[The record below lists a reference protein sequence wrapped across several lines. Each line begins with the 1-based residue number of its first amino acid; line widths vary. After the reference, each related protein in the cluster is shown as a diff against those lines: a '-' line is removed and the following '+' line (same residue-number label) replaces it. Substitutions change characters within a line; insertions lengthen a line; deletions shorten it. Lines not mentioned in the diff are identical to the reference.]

1 MYGAKYPA
9 SYIIPVKDCVNGK
22 FFCAEM
28 RKIVKRKENAVK
40 SVAAVLRTVMIP
52 MLLLGWQ
59 GACMNVQ
66 AAEEAPV
73 QAEIIT
79 EELQLE
85 DTAEEAVLQPEG
97 TAEEAVLQPE
107 GTVEEAV
114 LQPEDAAL
122 SETPADAEA
131 AQVQPENAEDAV
143 LTQPEA
149 AEEVL
154 PPLSVTMVGDSVL
167 LGASPSI
174 LAVQPDYVIDA
185 KVGRQLVQSG
195 SVLDSLE
202 AQGLLRQTVV
212 MELGTNGAFSVEKG
226 QELINR
232 LGSGRTIYWV
242 TVYGRE
248 LGWQEESNATIR
260 QLATQNENVHIIDWS
275 QAVSGHPE
283 WLCGDGIHLS
293 AAGRDAYANIVLG
306 GLQQFPEL

>member
-1 MYGAKYPA
+1 M
-9 SYIIPVKDCVNGK
+9 
-22 FFCAEM
+22 
-28 RKIVKRKENAVK
+28 KRKENAVK
-40 SVAAVLRTVMIP
+40 RAAAVLRAVMIP
-52 MLLLGWQ
+52 ALLLGWQ

-66 AAEEAPV
+66 AAEEAPI
-73 QAEIIT
+73 QTEIIT
-79 EELQLE
+79 EELQPE
-85 DTAEEAVLQPEG
+85 ISPEEAVQNAEETVAAQPEGAAEEAL
-97 TAEEAVLQPE
+97 
-107 GTVEEAV
+107 
-114 LQPEDAAL
+114 LQPEDAL
-122 SETPADAEA
+122 SETPSDAEA
-131 AQVQPENAEDAV
+131 AQVQPENAEAIAD
-143 LTQPEA
+143 TQPEA
-149 AEEVL
+149 AEEAL

-185 KVGRQLVQSG
+185 KVGRQLVQAG

-260 QLATQNENVHIIDWS
+260 QLAAQNENVHIIDWS

>member
-1 MYGAKYPA
+1 M
-9 SYIIPVKDCVNGK
+9 
-22 FFCAEM
+22 
-28 RKIVKRKENAVK
+28 KRKENAVK
-40 SVAAVLRTVMIP
+40 RAAAVLRTVMIP
-52 MLLLGWQ
+52 ALLLGWQ

-66 AAEEAPV
+66 AAEEAPI
-73 QAEIIT
+73 QTEIIT
-79 EELQLE
+79 EELQPE
-85 DTAEEAVLQPEG
+85 ISPEEAVQNAEETVAAQPEGAAEEAL
-97 TAEEAVLQPE
+97 
-107 GTVEEAV
+107 
-114 LQPEDAAL
+114 LQPEDAL
-122 SETPADAEA
+122 SETPSDAEA
-131 AQVQPENAEDAV
+131 AQVQPENAEAIAD
-143 LTQPEA
+143 TQPEA
-149 AEEVL
+149 AEEAL

-185 KVGRQLVQSG
+185 KVGRQLVQAG

-248 LGWQEESNATIR
+248 LGWQEASNATIR
-260 QLATQNENVHIIDWS
+260 QLAAQNENVHIIDWS

-306 GLQQFPEL
+306 GLQ

>member
-1 MYGAKYPA
+1 M
-9 SYIIPVKDCVNGK
+9 
-22 FFCAEM
+22 
-28 RKIVKRKENAVK
+28 KRKENAVK
-40 SVAAVLRTVMIP
+40 RAAAVLRTVMIP

-114 LQPEDAAL
+114 LQPEDAL

-131 AQVQPENAEDAV
+131 AQVQPENAEAAV
-143 LTQPEA
+143 LPQPEA
-149 AEEVL
+149 AEEIL

-185 KVGRQLVQSG
+185 KVGRQLVQAG

-260 QLATQNENVHIIDWS
+260 QLAAQNENVHIIDWS

>member
-185 KVGRQLVQSG
+185 KVGRQLVQAG

-226 QELINR
+226 QELVNR
-232 LGSGRTIYWV
+232 LGNGRTIYWV

-248 LGWQEESNATIR
+248 LGWQEASNATIR
-260 QLATQNENVHIIDWS
+260 QLAAQNENVHIIDWS
-275 QAVSGHPE
+275 QAVSEHPE

>member
-1 MYGAKYPA
+1 M
-9 SYIIPVKDCVNGK
+9 
-22 FFCAEM
+22 
-28 RKIVKRKENAVK
+28 KRKENAVK
-40 SVAAVLRTVMIP
+40 RAAAVLRIVMIP
-52 MLLLGWQ
+52 ALLLGWQ
-59 GACMNVQ
+59 GACMDVQ
-66 AAEEAPV
+66 AAEEAPI
-73 QAEIIT
+73 QTEIIA
-79 EELQLE
+79 EELQPE
-85 DTAEEAVLQPEG
+85 IPPEEAAQNAEE
-97 TAEEAVLQPE
+97 TAAAQPE

-114 LQPEDAAL
+114 LQPEDAL

-131 AQVQPENAEDAV
+131 AQVQPENAEAAV
-143 LTQPEA
+143 LPQPEA
-149 AEEVL
+149 AEEIL

-260 QLATQNENVHIIDWS
+260 QLAAQNENVHIIDWS

>member
-1 MYGAKYPA
+1 MYGANYPA

-22 FFCAEM
+22 IFCAEM

-40 SVAAVLRTVMIP
+40 RAAAVLRIVMIP
-52 MLLLGWQ
+52 ALLLGWQ
-59 GACMNVQ
+59 GACMDVQ
-66 AAEEAPV
+66 AAEEAPI
-73 QAEIIT
+73 QTEIIA
-79 EELQLE
+79 EELQPE
-85 DTAEEAVLQPEG
+85 IPPEEAAQNAEE
-97 TAEEAVLQPE
+97 TAAAQPE

-114 LQPEDAAL
+114 LQPEDAL

-131 AQVQPENAEDAV
+131 AQVQPENAEAAV
-143 LTQPEA
+143 LPQPEA
-149 AEEVL
+149 AEEIL

-185 KVGRQLVQSG
+185 KVGRQLVQAG

-212 MELGTNGAFSVEKG
+212 MELGTNGAFGVEKG

-232 LGSGRTIYWV
+232 LGNGRTIYWV

-260 QLATQNENVHIIDWS
+260 QLAAQNENVHIIDWS

>member
-1 MYGAKYPA
+1 M
-9 SYIIPVKDCVNGK
+9 
-22 FFCAEM
+22 
-28 RKIVKRKENAVK
+28 KRKENAVK
-40 SVAAVLRTVMIP
+40 RAAAVLRTVMIP

-59 GACMNVQ
+59 SACMNVQ

-114 LQPEDAAL
+114 LQPEDAL

-131 AQVQPENAEDAV
+131 AQVQPENAEAAV
-143 LTQPEA
+143 LPQPEA
-149 AEEVL
+149 AEEIL

-185 KVGRQLVQSG
+185 KVGRQLVQAG

-260 QLATQNENVHIIDWS
+260 QLAAQNENVHIIDWS

>member
-1 MYGAKYPA
+1 M
-9 SYIIPVKDCVNGK
+9 
-22 FFCAEM
+22 
-28 RKIVKRKENAVK
+28 KRKENAVK
-40 SVAAVLRTVMIP
+40 RAAAVLRAVMIP
-52 MLLLGWQ
+52 ALLLGWQ

-66 AAEEAPV
+66 AANEMQMQTEMTTEELPPECAPEEAAQPEGMAEEAP
-73 QAEIIT
+73 ASPEGA
-79 EELQLE
+79 
-85 DTAEEAVLQPEG
+85 AEEAL
-97 TAEEAVLQPE
+97 
-107 GTVEEAV
+107 
-114 LQPEDAAL
+114 LQPEDAL
-122 SETPADAEA
+122 GETPSDAEA
-131 AQVQPENAEDAV
+131 AQVQPENAEAIAD
-143 LTQPEA
+143 TQPEA
-149 AEEVL
+149 AEEAL

-174 LAVQPDYVIDA
+174 LTVQPDYVIDA
-185 KVGRQLVQSG
+185 KVGRQLVQAG

-248 LGWQEESNATIR
+248 LGWQEASNATIR
-260 QLATQNENVHIIDWS
+260 QLAAQNENVHIIDWS

-283 WLCGDGIHLS
+283 WLCGDGIHLN

>member
-1 MYGAKYPA
+1 M
-9 SYIIPVKDCVNGK
+9 
-22 FFCAEM
+22 
-28 RKIVKRKENAVK
+28 KRKENAVK
-40 SVAAVLRTVMIP
+40 SAAAVLRTVMIP
-52 MLLLGWQ
+52 MLLLGRQ

-66 AAEEAPV
+66 AAEEAPI
-73 QAEIIT
+73 QTEIIA
-79 EELQLE
+79 EELQPE
-85 DTAEEAVLQPEG
+85 IPPEEAAQNAEE
-97 TAEEAVLQPE
+97 TAAAQPE

-114 LQPEDAAL
+114 LQSEDAL

-131 AQVQPENAEDAV
+131 AQVQPENAEAAV
-143 LTQPEA
+143 LPQPEA
-149 AEEVL
+149 AEEIL

-185 KVGRQLVQSG
+185 KVGRQLVQAG

-212 MELGTNGAFSVEKG
+212 MELGTNGAFGVEKG

-232 LGSGRTIYWV
+232 LGNGRTIYWV

>member
-1 MYGAKYPA
+1 M
-9 SYIIPVKDCVNGK
+9 
-22 FFCAEM
+22 
-28 RKIVKRKENAVK
+28 KRKENAVK
-40 SVAAVLRTVMIP
+40 RAAAVLRTVMIP

-73 QAEIIT
+73 QTEIIA
-79 EELQLE
+79 EELPP
-85 DTAEEAVLQPEG
+85 EEAVQNAEETAAAQPEG
-97 TAEEAVLQPE
+97 TA
-107 GTVEEAV
+107 EEAV

-260 QLATQNENVHIIDWS
+260 QLAAQNENVHIIDWS

-293 AAGRDAYANIVLG
+293 VAGRDAYANIVLG

>member
-1 MYGAKYPA
+1 M
-9 SYIIPVKDCVNGK
+9 
-22 FFCAEM
+22 
-28 RKIVKRKENAVK
+28 KRKENAVK
-40 SVAAVLRTVMIP
+40 RAAAVLRTVMIP

-73 QAEIIT
+73 QTEIIA
-79 EELQLE
+79 EELPP
-85 DTAEEAVLQPEG
+85 EEAVQNAEETAAAQPEG
-97 TAEEAVLQPE
+97 TA
-107 GTVEEAV
+107 EEAV

-185 KVGRQLVQSG
+185 KVGRQLVQAG

-248 LGWQEESNATIR
+248 LGWQEASNATIR
-260 QLATQNENVHIIDWS
+260 QLAAQNENVHIIDWS

>member
-1 MYGAKYPA
+1 M
-9 SYIIPVKDCVNGK
+9 N
-22 FFCAEM
+22 
-28 RKIVKRKENAVK
+28 RKENAVK
-40 SVAAVLRTVMIP
+40 RAVVLFRALMIP
-52 MLLLGWQ
+52 ALLLGWQ
-59 GACMNVQ
+59 GTAMNVQ
-66 AAEEAPV
+66 AAEEAPET
-73 QAEIIT
+73 Q
-79 EELQLE
+79 
-85 DTAEEAVLQPEG
+85 EEAQ
-97 TAEEAVLQPE
+97 AAVP
-107 GTVEEAV
+107 VEETQA
-114 LQPEDAAL
+114 LEQPDAA
-122 SETPADAEA
+122 EAAVPPEIGTENADAEVIA
-131 AQVQPENAEDAV
+131 SAEAEVGQATETQVTDVAEAEQVPE
-143 LTQPEA
+143 Q
-149 AEEVL
+149 
-154 PPLSVTMVGDSVL
+154 PLSVTMVGDSVL

-260 QLATQNENVHIIDWS
+260 QLAAQNENVHIIDWS

>member
-40 SVAAVLRTVMIP
+40 RAAAVLRTVMIP

-73 QAEIIT
+73 QTEIIA
-79 EELQLE
+79 EELPP
-85 DTAEEAVLQPEG
+85 EEAVQNAEETAAAQPEG
-97 TAEEAVLQPE
+97 TA
-107 GTVEEAV
+107 EEAV

-131 AQVQPENAEDAV
+131 AQVQPENAEAIAD
-143 LTQPEA
+143 TQPETT
-149 AEEVL
+149 EEA
-154 PPLSVTMVGDSVL
+154 PQPLSVTMVGDSVL

-174 LAVQPDYVIDA
+174 LAIQPDYVIDA
-185 KVGRQLVQSG
+185 KVGRQLVQAG
-195 SVLDSLE
+195 SVLDSLDV
-202 AQGLLRQTVV
+202 QGLLRQTVV

-226 QELINR
+226 QEMINR

-260 QLATQNENVHIIDWS
+260 QLAAQNENVHIIDWS

>member
-1 MYGAKYPA
+1 M
-9 SYIIPVKDCVNGK
+9 
-22 FFCAEM
+22 
-28 RKIVKRKENAVK
+28 KRKENAVK
-40 SVAAVLRTVMIP
+40 RAAAVLRTVMIP
-52 MLLLGWQ
+52 ALLLGWQ

-73 QAEIIT
+73 QTEIIA
-79 EELQLE
+79 EELPP
-85 DTAEEAVLQPEG
+85 EEAVQNAEETAAAQPEG
-97 TAEEAVLQPE
+97 A
-107 GTVEEAV
+107 VEEAL
-114 LQPEDAAL
+114 LQPEDAL
-122 SETPADAEA
+122 SETPADIEA
-131 AQVQPENAEDAV
+131 AQVQPENVEDAV
-143 LTQPEA
+143 LPQPEA

-185 KVGRQLVQSG
+185 KVGRQLVQAG

-226 QELINR
+226 QELVNR
-232 LGSGRTIYWV
+232 LGNGRTIYWV

-248 LGWQEESNATIR
+248 LGWQEASNATIR
-260 QLATQNENVHIIDWS
+260 QLAAQNENVHIIDWS
-275 QAVSGHPE
+275 QAVSEHSE

>member
-40 SVAAVLRTVMIP
+40 SAAAVLRTVMIP
-52 MLLLGWQ
+52 MLLLGRQ

-66 AAEEAPV
+66 AAEEAPI
-73 QAEIIT
+73 QTEIIA
-79 EELQLE
+79 EELQPE
-85 DTAEEAVLQPEG
+85 IPPEEAAQNAEE
-97 TAEEAVLQPE
+97 TAAAQPE

-114 LQPEDAAL
+114 LQSEDAL

-131 AQVQPENAEDAV
+131 AQVQPENAEAAV
-143 LTQPEA
+143 LPQPEA
-149 AEEVL
+149 AEEIL

-185 KVGRQLVQSG
+185 KVGRQLVQAG

-212 MELGTNGAFSVEKG
+212 MELGTNGAFGVEKG

-232 LGSGRTIYWV
+232 LGNGRTIYWV

>member
-1 MYGAKYPA
+1 M
-9 SYIIPVKDCVNGK
+9 
-22 FFCAEM
+22 
-28 RKIVKRKENAVK
+28 KRKENAVK
-40 SVAAVLRTVMIP
+40 RAAAVLRIVMIP
-52 MLLLGWQ
+52 ALLLGWQ
-59 GACMNVQ
+59 GACMDVQ
-66 AAEEAPV
+66 AAEETPI
-73 QAEIIT
+73 QTEIIA
-79 EELQLE
+79 EELQPE
-85 DTAEEAVLQPEG
+85 IPPEEAAQNAEE
-97 TAEEAVLQPE
+97 TAAAQPE

-114 LQPEDAAL
+114 LQPEDAL

-131 AQVQPENAEDAV
+131 AQVQPENAEAAV
-143 LTQPEA
+143 LPQPEA
-149 AEEVL
+149 AEEIL

-185 KVGRQLVQSG
+185 KVGRQLVQAG

-212 MELGTNGAFSVEKG
+212 MELGTNGAFGVEKG

-232 LGSGRTIYWV
+232 LGNGRTIYWV

-260 QLATQNENVHIIDWS
+260 QLAAQNENVHIIDWS

>member
-1 MYGAKYPA
+1 M
-9 SYIIPVKDCVNGK
+9 
-22 FFCAEM
+22 
-28 RKIVKRKENAVK
+28 KRKENAVK
-40 SVAAVLRTVMIP
+40 SAAAVLRTVMIP

-66 AAEEAPV
+66 AAEEAPI
-73 QAEIIT
+73 QTEIIA
-79 EELQLE
+79 EELQPE
-85 DTAEEAVLQPEG
+85 IPPEEAAQNAEE
-97 TAEEAVLQPE
+97 TAAAQPE

-114 LQPEDAAL
+114 LQPEDAL

-131 AQVQPENAEDAV
+131 AQVQPENAEAAV
-143 LTQPEA
+143 LPQPEA
-149 AEEVL
+149 AEEIL

-185 KVGRQLVQSG
+185 KVGRQLVQAG

-212 MELGTNGAFSVEKG
+212 MELGTNGAFGVEKG

-232 LGSGRTIYWV
+232 LGNGRTIYWV

-260 QLATQNENVHIIDWS
+260 QLAAQNENVHIIDWS

>member
-1 MYGAKYPA
+1 M
-9 SYIIPVKDCVNGK
+9 
-22 FFCAEM
+22 
-28 RKIVKRKENAVK
+28 KRKENAVK
-40 SVAAVLRTVMIP
+40 RAAAVLRTVMIP

-73 QAEIIT
+73 QTEIIA
-79 EELQLE
+79 EELPP
-85 DTAEEAVLQPEG
+85 EEAVQNAEETAAAQPEG
-97 TAEEAVLQPE
+97 TA
-107 GTVEEAV
+107 EEAV

-149 AEEVL
+149 AEEIL

-260 QLATQNENVHIIDWS
+260 QLAAQNENVHIIDWS

>member
-1 MYGAKYPA
+1 M
-9 SYIIPVKDCVNGK
+9 
-22 FFCAEM
+22 
-28 RKIVKRKENAVK
+28 KRKENAVK
-40 SVAAVLRTVMIP
+40 RAAAVLRIVMIP
-52 MLLLGWQ
+52 ALLLGWQ
-59 GACMNVQ
+59 GACMDVQ
-66 AAEEAPV
+66 AAEEAPI
-73 QAEIIT
+73 QTEIIA
-79 EELQLE
+79 EELQPE
-85 DTAEEAVLQPEG
+85 IPPEEAAQNAEE
-97 TAEEAVLQPE
+97 TAAAQPE

-114 LQPEDAAL
+114 LQSEDAL

-131 AQVQPENAEDAV
+131 AQVQPENAEAAV
-143 LTQPEA
+143 LPQPEA
-149 AEEVL
+149 AEEIL

-185 KVGRQLVQSG
+185 KVGRQLVQAG

-212 MELGTNGAFSVEKG
+212 MELGTNGAFGVEKG

-232 LGSGRTIYWV
+232 LGNGRTIYWV

>member
-1 MYGAKYPA
+1 M
-9 SYIIPVKDCVNGK
+9 
-22 FFCAEM
+22 
-28 RKIVKRKENAVK
+28 KRKENAVK
-40 SVAAVLRTVMIP
+40 RAAAVLRTVMIP

-73 QAEIIT
+73 QTEIIA
-79 EELQLE
+79 EELPP
-85 DTAEEAVLQPEG
+85 EEAVQNAEETAAAQPEG
-97 TAEEAVLQPE
+97 TA
-107 GTVEEAV
+107 EEAV

-131 AQVQPENAEDAV
+131 AQVQPENAEAIAD
-143 LTQPEA
+143 TQPETT
-149 AEEVL
+149 EEA
-154 PPLSVTMVGDSVL
+154 PQPLSVTMVGDSVL

-174 LAVQPDYVIDA
+174 LAIQPDYVIDA
-185 KVGRQLVQSG
+185 KVGRQLVQAG
-195 SVLDSLE
+195 SVLDSLDV
-202 AQGLLRQTVV
+202 QGLLRQTVV

-226 QELINR
+226 QEMINR

-260 QLATQNENVHIIDWS
+260 QLAAQNENVHIIDWS